1 MLVGRRAVRVLCYV
15 PPMPRRLRHPLADL
29 RLPRWVPCLALL
41 ALSGCSTVSYYGQLA
56 SGQFALLRA
65 REPAAAVIAD
75 PQRDARLRERLAKAE
90 KARQFASERL
100 GLPDNRS
107 YRLYADI
114 GRPYVVWN
122 VFATPELS
130 LQPVTHCFPIAGCVA
145 CRGYYSEAAA
155 RAEAAR
161 QRALGD
167 DVYVG
172 GVQAYS
178 TLGWF
183 DDPILSSMLR
193 WDDERLATLIF
204 HELAH
209 QKFYLRDDTAFN
221 ESFATFVEQEGTRQ
235 WREYRGLPPADGRE
249 EKRREQFTALVLASR
264 ARLEALYAGPLDD
277 AAKRAGKAAEFQRL
291 RREYAALSQRE
302 WGGESPFKAW
312 IDAPFNNAKLL
323 PFGLYD
329 QWVAAFAALFRQ
341 VGGNW
346 PAFYARVRALG
357 QLPWQSARR
366 RCSGWPP
373 QRPDACSGGEL
384 VGVAPARG
392 QPADRPEQR
401 QQADAEQRHQ
411 QRIADASGR
420 QAEDHQQRQPP
431 PTASSATL
439 QSSMAT
445 TASSSARPAAKRCR
459 RAGRRVQ
466 TAPKSSAA
474 GSATPLRYRPYSQG
488 SS

>member
-75 PQRDARLRERLAKAE
+75 PQRDARLRERLARAE

-145 CRGYYSEAAA
+145 YRGYYSEAAA

-323 PFGLYD
+323 PSASTTNGWRRSPCCSARL
-329 QWVAAFAALFRQ
+329 AATGRRSMRGSVPLASSLAERQAAL
-341 VGGNW
+341 
-346 PAFYARVRALG
+346 
-357 QLPWQSARR
+357 
-366 RCSGWPP
+366 
-373 QRPDACSGGEL
+373 QRLAAA
-384 VGVAPARG
+384 AP
-392 QPADRPEQR
+392 
-401 QQADAEQRHQ
+401 
-411 QRIADASGR
+411 
-420 QAEDHQQRQPP
+420 
-431 PTASSATL
+431 
-439 QSSMAT
+439 
-445 TASSSARPAAKRCR
+445 
-459 RAGRRVQ
+459 
-466 TAPKSSAA
+466 
-474 GSATPLRYRPYSQG
+474 
-488 SS
+488 